1 MSTFHIKA
9 FNGETDLRTINAQA
23 QFLRLRAKEY
33 KLQDGECV
41 IFTNRALTRFRMI
54 LRIRDA
60 ILLCIPEIDEKSKW
74 SVYLHISEELA
85 RLAGRDAKVQLNLVH
100 RLTSERIQ
108 RQKMRKSLAKKE
120 NKSIL

>member
-1 MSTFHIKA
+1 MSSFYIKA

-108 RQKMRKSLAKKE
+108 RRKLRESNYKKD
-120 NKSIL
+120 NPSI